1 MTERKPFGQPIETW
15 SDRQIRA
22 AQEAGEFDNLPG
34 MGKPIPNLDRP
45 WDITNW
51 AADLL
56 KREKLSVLPPALEL
70 RRHVERELEEIMQL
84 GAEVGVRKRV
94 AELNDH
100 IREVN
105 KAIYEGPAS
114 LTRPL
119 NVEEVVAEWKQRRG
133 LS

>member
-1 MTERKPFGQPIETW
+1 MTERKPFDRPFETW
-15 SDRQIRA
+15 IDLQIRA
-22 AQEAGEFDNLPG
+22 AQERGEFDNLPG
-34 MGKPIPNLDRP
+34 AGKPIPNLDRP
-45 WDITNW
+45 YDITNW

-56 KREKLSVLPPALEL
+56 KRENLSVLPPALEL

-100 IREVN
+100 IRHVN
-105 KAIYEGPAS
+105 KNIYEGPAS

-119 NVEEVVAEWKQRRG
+119 DVEDVVAQWKQQNGR
-133 LS
+133 

>member
-1 MTERKPFGQPIETW
+1 MTERKPFGTNFESW
-15 SDRQIRA
+15 VDRQIREA
-22 AQEAGEFDNLPG
+22 AERGDFDNLPG
-34 MGKPIPNLDRP
+34 MGKPIQNLDRP

-56 KREKLSVLPPALEL
+56 KRENLSVLPPALEL

-100 IREVN
+100 IRYVN
-105 KAIYEGPAS
+105 VNIYEGPAS

-119 NVEEVVAEWKQRRG
+119 DVEEVVGQWRVRKAQE
-133 LS
+133 